1 MLDKKNLAFV
11 TLAIRAQIQLAEKFL
26 DPAWRQQITADTS
39 DGEIELAGKAYED
52 RNHQAIQYRDGLRA
66 LQAIE
71 ELCEKRGWVF
81 FNAQAPDG
89 QVLKFDPMREREGIY
104 IKRKRRKPARY

>member
-11 TLAIRAQIQLAEKFL
+11 TQAIRAQIQLAEKFL
-26 DPAWRQQITADTS
+26 DPAWRRQITADTS
-39 DGEIELAGKAYED
+39 RAEIELAGKAYED
-52 RNHQAIQYRDGLRA
+52 RNHLAIQYRDGLRA

-81 FNAQAPDG
+81 FNAPG
-89 QVLKFDPMREREGIY
+89 QV
-104 IKRKRRKPARY
+104 RRITKSAPFG

>member
-39 DGEIELAGKAYED
+39 RAEIELAGKAYED
-52 RNHQAIQYRDGLRA
+52 RTHLAIQCRDGLRA

-81 FNAQAPDG
+81 FNTQAPNG

>member
-11 TLAIRAQIQLAEKFL
+11 TQAIRAQIQLAEKFL
-26 DPAWRQQITADTS
+26 DPAWRRRITAATS
-39 DGEIELAGKAYED
+39 DEEIELSGKAYED
-52 RNHQAIQYRDGLRA
+52 RTRMALQYRDGLRA

-81 FNAQAPDG
+81 FNAPGPDG